1 MTGVEFAECRFAQ
14 YRPERGAEA
23 ASKNG
28 RNIYFR
34 QKKLIVEN
42 NCRLHNK
49 IEDKLYTDLDEIL
62 GVVENNYI
70 KVYLPMIKEYKM
82 IDRALSLNC

>member
-1 MTGVEFAECRFAQ
+1 M
-14 YRPERGAEA
+14 
-23 ASKNG
+23 
-28 RNIYFR
+28 
-34 QKKLIVEN
+34 IVEN

-49 IEDKLYTDLDEIL
+49 IEDKLYTDLDDIL